1 MEHLVIAT
9 IGAATGAD
17 DLQRD
22 LKRKL
27 EKKRG
32 RRRIG
37 EVLQQEGQWLSY
49 YNFFLIFT

>member
-27 EKKRG
+27 EKKQRTE
-32 RRRIG
+32 R
-37 EVLQQEGQWLSY
+37 EEYTVVV
-49 YNFFLIFT
+49 

>member
-1 MEHLVIAT
+1 MEHLGIAT
-9 IGAATGAD
+9 IGAATAAK

-32 RRRIG
+32 TERA
-37 EVLQQEGQWLSY
+37 E
-49 YNFFLIFT
+49 